1 MADELKK
8 SWGSMPSARTFPLMI
23 SRIEADTALK
33 YIEILTAT
41 IRLER
46 DEHKIL
52 SKVLYKMESLIKR
65 ANKSGGIEIQHD
77 AIFK

>member
-1 MADELKK
+1 MVDELKK
-8 SWGSMPSARTFPLMI
+8 SWGPMPSARTFPLMI

-41 IRLER
+41 IQLER

-65 ANKSGGIEIQHD
+65 ANKSGGIEIKHD